1 MKALRR
7 LKFAGALIFFLG
19 LVLINQVSAQTT
31 TWQFDGGD
39 GKGGIKI
46 IEKSD
51 GISAVYLL
59 LTDGTWGKATIN
71 TIDDYEDTY
80 MRITFNSAVSEI
92 YVYWNDDKLVQ
103 IWANGKEKAYW
114 LKK

>member
-1 MKALRR
+1 MKTFKKM
-7 LKFAGALIFFLG
+7 KFAGVLCFFLG
-19 LVLINQVSAQTT
+19 LLAFNQTYAQTT

-39 GKGGIKI
+39 GKGGVKI

-92 YVYWNDDKLVQ
+92 YVYWYDDKLVQ
-103 IWANGKEKAYW
+103 VWANGKEKAYW